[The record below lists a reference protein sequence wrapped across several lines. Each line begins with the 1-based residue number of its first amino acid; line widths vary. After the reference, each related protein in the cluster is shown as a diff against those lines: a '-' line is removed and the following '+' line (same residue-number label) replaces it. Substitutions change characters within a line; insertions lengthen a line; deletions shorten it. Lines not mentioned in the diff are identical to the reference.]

1 MTSLCGVL
9 VESVYVDPMFVAVGG
24 LAVEKLGKLSAWG
37 PCRCDIDPEKASPE
51 HAHLRPSPT
60 KEHEMEAPGPAG
72 RIQNALSPKLSSF
85 GLHFPPLSATRSLSR
100 LALIGFCG
108 GFKFASR
115 LVTLDH

>member
-9 VESVYVDPMFVAVGG
+9 VESVYVDPVFVAVGG

-60 KEHEMEAPGPAG
+60 KEHEMEASGPAG

-85 GLHFPPLSATRSLSR
+85 GLHFPPLSVNLSR
-100 LALIGFCG
+100 LALIGFLWRIQDC
-108 GFKFASR
+108 F
-115 LVTLDH
+115 